1 MSNYKKRDFSGAIF
15 LIFIG
20 IIFLLNTTGVL
31 DWGIWLYILRFW
43 PIFLI
48 LGGLKLIFGH
58 TLLGELILTG
68 FAILTYTFVGFASY
82 SAYTGSQ
89 YRVLPNVLD
98 KCLVEDCTN
107 FWGRPG
113 EVEEKREIVSMEK
126 EDIYQSR
133 ILTLNI
139 GAAEFE
145 VSDSINDNH
154 ITGNLTYNRGDINP
168 YFEKK
173 IEDGKLEITFDTK
186 REQHYVF
193 SPKTNVKY
201 LFEIGAMETVPT
213 DISLEI
219 GAAKGSMILDQ
230 TLIKDFNANIGAGS
244 LKIELMEKAIPTGVI
259 SIDIG
264 AGKATLVLPKEV
276 GYTISYDLGIGN
288 ISVNGK
294 DIATFVG
301 SEDEKKSE
309 NYDNAEIK
317 VKIEA
322 NVGVG
327 SLQIE
332 AK

>member
-20 IIFLLNTTGVL
+20 IIFLLNTTGAV
-31 DWGIWLYILRFW
+31 DWGIWLYIFRFW
-43 PIFLI
+43 PVFLV

-58 TLLGELILTG
+58 TLLGELLVTTI
-68 FAILTYTFVGFASY
+68 AILIYTFIGFASY

-89 YRVLPNVLD
+89 YEILPKAFNR
-98 KCLVEDCTN
+98 CLVDDCTK

-113 EVEEKREIVSMEK
+113 DVEEKSEIISMEK

-133 ILTLNI
+133 TITFNI
-139 GAAEFE
+139 GAADFE

-154 ITGNLTYNRGDINP
+154 IIGDFTYNRGDINP
-168 YFEKK
+168 YFEKN
-173 IEDGKLEITFDTK
+173 IEDGKLQITFDTK
-186 REQHYVF
+186 QEPHYTF
-193 SPKTNVKY
+193 SPKTNIKY
-201 LFEIGAMETVPT
+201 LFDIGAIESMPT
-213 DISLEI
+213 DIYLEI
-219 GAAKGSMILDQ
+219 GAAKGDVQLDQ

-244 LKIELMEKAIPTGVI
+244 LKVELMEKAIPSGVLN
-259 SIDIG
+259 IDIG

-288 ISVNGK
+288 LSINGK

-309 NYDNAEIK
+309 NYEESEIK
-317 VKIEA
+317 VKIVA

-332 AK
+332 TK